1 MRTILR
7 PLSTLQGIHK
17 VSGAKIK
24 SVQLP
29 DDVYRRMAE
38 LAEADHV
45 YVGRLVIL
53 FVNEGMGGRVKV
65 QAGSAG
71 GSLAKPERVLSEVSD
86 VPREA

>member
-1 MRTILR
+1 
-7 PLSTLQGIHK
+7 
-17 VSGAKIK
+17 
-24 SVQLP
+24 
-29 DDVYRRMAE
+29 MAE